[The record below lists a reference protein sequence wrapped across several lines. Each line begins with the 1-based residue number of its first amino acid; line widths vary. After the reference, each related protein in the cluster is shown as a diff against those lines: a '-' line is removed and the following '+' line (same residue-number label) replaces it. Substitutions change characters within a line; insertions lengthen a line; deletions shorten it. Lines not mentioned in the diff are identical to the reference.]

1 MIRPMTQDDLFDVV
15 DIYNYAIEHTTAVY
29 TYEPVDEIERLIW
42 YVEKEQKEEPIIVY
56 ESDGHVSGF
65 ATYGSFRDWPAYH
78 YTVEHSI
85 YVDPNYQG
93 RSVATQLLTELIRL
107 ARESGYHT
115 MVAGI
120 DAENTASI
128 SLHQKFNFRHC
139 GTVTEVGH
147 KFGRWLDLAFY
158 QLHLEE

>member
-1 MIRPMTQDDLFDVV
+1 MIRPMTQDDLYDVL
-15 DIYNYAIEHTTAVY
+15 DIYNHAIEHTTAVY
-29 TYEPVDEIERLIW
+29 TYEPVMITERLVW
-42 YVEKEQKEEPIIVY
+42 FTEKLEREEPLLVY
-56 ESDGHVSGF
+56 DNDGHVAGF
-65 ATYGSFRDWPAYH
+65 ATYGSFRDWPAYR

-93 RSVATQLLTELIRL
+93 RGVATQLLTELIRL

-120 DAENTASI
+120 DVENSASI
-128 SLHQKFNFRHC
+128 ALHQKFNFRHC

-158 QLHLEE
+158 QIHLGD

>member
-1 MIRPMTQDDLFDVV
+1 MIRLMTQDDLFDVV

-29 TYEPVDEIERLIW
+29 SYELVDEIERLIW
-42 YVEKEQKEEPIIVY
+42 YVEKEKKEEPIIVY
-56 ESDGHVSGF
+56 ELDGRVFGF
-65 ATYGSFRDWPAYH
+65 ATYGSFRNWPAYR
-78 YTVEHSI
+78 YTVEHSV
-85 YVDPNYQG
+85 YVDPNYHG
-93 RSVATQLLTELIRL
+93 RGVATQLLTELIRL

-120 DAENTASI
+120 DADNVASI
-128 SLHQKFNFRHC
+128 ALHEKLNFRHC

-158 QLHLEE
+158 QLHLEG